1 MVGAYRTK
9 DTFLNQTAT
18 HHLAVLGLLAGS
30 FLQALS
36 VHLPVPPADPL
47 NGMID
52 RRSPSAATH
61 LLGGDG
67 ESRWHHLCLRS
78 PARET
83 QPFHL
88 LKQCD
93 V

>member
-1 MVGAYRTK
+1 MSGRVSSGTSAIFNDFKLRMIRAYRTK

-18 HHLAVLGLLAGS
+18 HYLAILGLLADS

-52 RRSPSAATH
+52 RRSPKAATH

-67 ESRWHHLCLRS
+67 
-78 PARET
+78 
-83 QPFHL
+83 
-88 LKQCD
+88 
-93 V
+93 

>member
-1 MVGAYRTK
+1 MIRAYRTK

-18 HHLAVLGLLAGS
+18 HHLAVLGLLADS

-36 VHLPVPPADPL
+36 VQLPVPPADPL

-67 ESRWHHLCLRS
+67 ESRRHHLGFRS